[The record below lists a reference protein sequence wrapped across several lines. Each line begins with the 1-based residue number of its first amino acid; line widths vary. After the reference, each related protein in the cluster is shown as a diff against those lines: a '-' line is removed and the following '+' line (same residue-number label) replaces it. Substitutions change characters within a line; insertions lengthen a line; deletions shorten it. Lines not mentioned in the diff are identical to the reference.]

1 VEDMLFQMYCALS
14 GGHIELE
21 IKYTGLITPS
31 KTGQLDF
38 SLNRFKGEMRE
49 NLGDFQKA
57 GKI

>member
-1 VEDMLFQMYCALS
+1 MLFQMYCALS